1 MEMEMADGLNRF
13 LGDTPVR
20 TIVKLV
26 IICVV
31 VGFIMNTFGFYPMDV
46 VYWIRHVF
54 LELWHSGFAAL
65 GRVGDYLLLGA
76 AIVIP
81 LFIIVRI
88 LNWRKS

>member
-1 MEMEMADGLNRF
+1 MADGMNRF
-13 LGDTPVR
+13 LGDSPMR

-26 IICVV
+26 VISVV
-31 VGFIMNTFGFYPMDV
+31 VGFIMSMFGFYPMDILH
-46 VYWIRHVF
+46 WIRRAF
-54 LELWHSGFAAL
+54 FDLWRSGFAAL

-81 LFIIVRI
+81 VFIILRI